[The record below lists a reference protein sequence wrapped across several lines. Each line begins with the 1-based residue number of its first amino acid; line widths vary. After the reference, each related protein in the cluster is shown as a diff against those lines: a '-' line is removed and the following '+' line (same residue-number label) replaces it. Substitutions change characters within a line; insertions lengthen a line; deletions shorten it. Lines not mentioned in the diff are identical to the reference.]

1 MPDREREMSTLE
13 LHAHT
18 DKGSTH
24 VATVHR
30 GPGDNSPLQLIS
42 GQELARLRKAE
53 ADLAAL
59 RAARTG
65 SSDAP
70 AA

>member
-1 MPDREREMSTLE
+1 MD

-18 DKGSTH
+18 DQGSTH

-30 GPGDNSPLQLIS
+30 GPSDNSPLQLIS
-42 GQELARLRKAE
+42 GQRLAQLLAAE

-59 RAARTG
+59 QVIRTDP
-65 SSDAP
+65 SDAP

>member
-1 MPDREREMSTLE
+1 MSTLD

-30 GPGDNSPLQLIS
+30 GPGDETPLQLIS
-42 GQELARLRKAE
+42 AQRLVQLQAAE
-53 ADLAAL
+53 AELLAIQRRL
-59 RAARTG
+59 TDFLHAAPLG
-65 SSDAP
+65 
-70 AA
+70 